1 MLSLISILASQ
12 KLHIFENRRLAL
24 SEGPQQRAAPWTW
37 APVLRAAVA
46 APRAHHGPT
55 GAACPSRVGSGRPD
69 FHVRDPVSNR
79 LHVVGGR
86 WVKSHRSL
94 CLQLLLVKKGHEP
107 ASCGFYKPLELSVTI
122 RMERCHITVPQKFG
136 VDVLPCKFT

>member
-24 SEGPQQRAAPWTW
+24 SEGRSNGRRPGPGHR
-37 APVLRAAVA
+37 PVRCRSR
-46 APRAHHGPT
+46 APRPHVPT

-69 FHVRDPVSNR
+69 FHVRDPVSDR

-136 VDVLPCKFT
+136 VDVLPRKFT